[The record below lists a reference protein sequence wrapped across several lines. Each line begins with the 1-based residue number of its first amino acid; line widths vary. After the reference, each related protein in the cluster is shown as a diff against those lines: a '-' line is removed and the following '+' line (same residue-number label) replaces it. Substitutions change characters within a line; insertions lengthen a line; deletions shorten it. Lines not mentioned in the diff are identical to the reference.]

1 MISVTLV
8 GTHDVAGPPARLRG
22 EMCMGTERD
31 WSNEL
36 RQKSL
41 NELRRLATEDLPQDP
56 NARQALAAELKRR
69 AAEVKQAASSPIPP
83 TRNEVVV
90 TDIQMSFGSM
100 VLFMVMWTI
109 ASLPAMVILAVIG
122 GILYLVL
129 RVVAGFV
136 G

>member
-1 MISVTLV
+1 
-8 GTHDVAGPPARLRG
+8 
-22 EMCMGTERD
+22 MGTERD

-56 NARQALAAELKRR
+56 NARQALAAELNRR

-109 ASLPAMVILAVIG
+109 ASVPAMVILAVIG